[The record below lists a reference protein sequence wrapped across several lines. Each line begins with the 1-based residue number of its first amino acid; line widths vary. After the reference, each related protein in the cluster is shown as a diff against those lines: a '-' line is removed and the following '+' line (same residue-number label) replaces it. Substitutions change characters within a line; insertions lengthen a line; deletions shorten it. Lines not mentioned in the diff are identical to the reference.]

1 MKTITLLL
9 ISFAT
14 LVMAENFPAFVQKE
28 MKIYSGESDS
38 RAGFSRPMGW
48 GTGTYKPAK
57 GAPVQF
63 TWFAYNNSDAWLQ
76 FKFDKAVQTTDLV
89 AIEEITDS
97 YKRAWEAKQ
106 QDGGTWIGTTND
118 WVDEKKGFCSS
129 SPSGGT
135 VCQYRKV
142 LDGVV
147 ATMNKQ
153 PFLKLTVGGYLK

>member
-1 MKTITLLL
+1 MKKIITLLFL
-9 ISFAT
+9 SFAT
-14 LVMAENFPAFVQKE
+14 LAVAENFPTFIQNE
-28 MKIYSGESDS
+28 MKIYSGKSDS

-48 GTGTYKPAK
+48 GTGTYKPSKSA
-57 GAPVQF
+57 AVQF

-76 FKFDKAVQTTDLV
+76 FKFDKLLNMSELV
-89 AIEEITDS
+89 ALKDVTDS

-106 QDGGTWIGTTND
+106 QGGITWIGTSND
-118 WVDEKKGFCSS
+118 WADQKKGYCSYVN
-129 SPSGGT
+129 GNT

-142 LDGVV
+142 LDDMV